1 MMKSTKRFAGAVL
14 AAVLL
19 FAGCGGSDSASD
31 STADPDSTAP
41 AVVEGPKVVAST
53 SWVAA
58 VAKLAGATDIT
69 VIAPSNLQHPPDYDP
84 KASDLAAVAE
94 ADFILLAGFEGFAA
108 RLKEA
113 AGSTAKVETVAT
125 EYYPEALAKEVAR
138 LAEVM
143 GLDVA
148 EAELN
153 ATLFSD
159 HFMEESMRVK
169 EALSGKSPV
178 VLAHMY
184 VGAWAML
191 GGLEPKA
198 TFGPAPL
205 TPSDIVTM
213 SKHNPTVI
221 LENKHMPVGSGLIE
235 ATKATAIDMV
245 NFPGDDLDLDAVVSA
260 NADALIAAIK

>member
-1 MMKSTKRFAGAVL
+1 MRKNTKRFASVALV
-14 AAVLL
+14 ASLL
-19 FAGCGGSDSASD
+19 FAGCGGSDRASD
-31 STADPDSTAP
+31 TTMAPDTTAP
-41 AVVEGPKVVAST
+41 AVLEGPKVVAST

-58 VAKLAGATDIT
+58 MAKLAGATDIT

-138 LAEVM
+138 LATVM
-143 GLDVA
+143 GLDAA
-148 EAELN
+148 EAEYN
-153 ATLFSD
+153 ASQ
-159 HFMEESMRVK
+159 FMEHWMAESKRIK
-169 EALSGKSPV
+169 EALAGKTPV
-178 VLAHMY
+178 VVGHMY
-184 VGAWAML
+184 VGAWAVL
-191 GGLEPKA
+191 AGLEVKA

-205 TPSDIVTM
+205 TPSDIVTL
-213 SKHNPTVI
+213 SKNKPTVI

-235 ATKATAIDMV
+235 ATKATAIEMV
-245 NFPGDDLDLDAVVSA
+245 NFPGDDLDLNAVVTA
-260 NADALIAAIK
+260 NADALIAALK